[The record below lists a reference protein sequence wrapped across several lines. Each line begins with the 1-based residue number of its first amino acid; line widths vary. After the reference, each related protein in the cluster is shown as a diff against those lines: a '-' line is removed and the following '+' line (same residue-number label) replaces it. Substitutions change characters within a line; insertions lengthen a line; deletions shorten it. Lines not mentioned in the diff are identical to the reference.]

1 MKHATELTFR
11 VGESVGF
18 KVGESVGF
26 KVGESVG
33 FRVGS
38 GTLGSKSVG
47 DSVGFCK

>member
-26 KVGESVG
+26 
-33 FRVGS
+33 RVGS
-38 GTLGSKSVG
+38 GTFGSKSVG
-47 DSVGFCK
+47 DPVGFCK